1 MGRTV
6 ILNKMVLPAET
17 VTVTKDLIS
26 EKTGIQK
33 NQLREYILES
43 PTEFIAGHY
52 QLVYDIDL
60 QKPIF
65 RQIKYSEMEKKPTR
79 RYYIYASNDYQKRIT
94 VTADN
99 RYNIFYS
106 IYSIHSENIPK
117 KQERISREEVTKIL
131 TENEAFL
138 ISYSEHVKE

>member
-1 MGRTV
+1 MDRTV

-17 VTVTKDLIS
+17 VTLTKDFIS
-26 EKTGIQK
+26 EKTGLPK
-33 NQLREYILES
+33 NQLHDYVIES

-52 QLVYDIDL
+52 QLVYDVGL
-60 QKPIF
+60 LKPIF

-79 RYYIYASNDYQKRIT
+79 RYYVYSSNDCQKRIT

-99 RYNIFYS
+99 RYNIFYT
-106 IYSIHSENIPK
+106 IYSIHSEKIPK
-117 KQERISREEVTKIL
+117 KQERISREELTKLL
-131 TENEAFL
+131 TEHEAFL